1 MSHPH
6 IFFLLTIR
14 ILTASIGSVNN
25 KNLNKEKKVMET
37 ISVTISTK
45 DTEVLRKTGNY
56 LRDLAGESQEAT
68 VTIKNESAPPTEVEL
83 DPEAEAAAMEQ
94 RMDNTIAA
102 AGGAELDI
110 DGRPWDVRIDS
121 SAKTK
126 TTDGRWKIARNKDKA
141 LVEQVKAE
149 LLNAVAT
156 PPPIVATQADLPV
169 DETPAAPP
177 VETAAIT
184 TYAELVPPVET
195 AAITT
200 YAELVPRI
208 TAMANTVPPVLQAHD
223 VMDALNAA
231 GAFLAGAT
239 NLTELAKPEHAGYIP
254 LVAAE
259 LEKLWTPRIPA

>member
-149 LLNAVAT
+149 LLKVVAT

-177 VETAAIT
+177 VPPVPPIAAPPI
-184 TYAELVPPVET
+184 PPVET